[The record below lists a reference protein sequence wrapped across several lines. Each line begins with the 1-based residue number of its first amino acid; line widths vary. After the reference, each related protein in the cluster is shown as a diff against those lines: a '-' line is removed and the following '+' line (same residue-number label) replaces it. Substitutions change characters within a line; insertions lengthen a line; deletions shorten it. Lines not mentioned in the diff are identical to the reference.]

1 MGNCWPHTKDDV
13 VTWSGIELQYPD
25 EYFPLGKGC
34 RFSARCRLTRTV
46 WWKRDRSFCAYK
58 LDLAKSYDHVDWEF
72 LEGIMNFFGFANQ
85 WIRWTMRCV
94 TSLKYAVRFNG
105 ALLQSFTPSRGLR
118 QGGLLSLYLF
128 LFVADGLSTQLHSE
142 IATGNIQELKI
153 CRGAPGISHLLFTDD
168 SLLFIKANRDQ
179 ASRIKQVLTRY
190 EKATDQLL
198 SPSKFSIMFG
208 KSKERQ

>member
-1 MGNCWPHTKDDV
+1 MLDDIIV
-13 VTWSGIELQYPD
+13 PIQSSFIPGRMIIDNALIAFECINTMQKAYD
-25 EYFPLGKGC
+25 DKG
-34 RFSARCRLTRTV
+34 
-46 WWKRDRSFCAYK
+46 SFCAYK